1 MGPGAVF
8 VVFVGATAGVVALV
22 WRQNA
27 QGGTRGKG
35 EKKLPSTK
43 EKDKRHI
50 LSKRLPNRHKVIK
63 GAFSEDRI
71 RSIWTDIKKVF
82 SVQDGV
88 MYKGQDWKISSYM
101 ELDPTGHIS
110 GRHKVSPHIPL
121 LHVCAPLMGAC
132 DEMFEKWYSAC
143 YGCKYVK
150 AERLHSFVTRYE
162 AKPGFDQL
170 RKHIDGRHLDG
181 SAIIRLPGEFGCEGG
196 DLKVWDGKNPV
207 VCQTYKM
214 DSGDVC
220 LLDRA
225 VWHQALPVTS
235 GVKWCIVIFY
245 KAYRSKAAALAAKSA
260 RPESLSL
267 LAVTDE

>member
-1 MGPGAVF
+1 MNG
-8 VVFVGATAGVVALV
+8 
-22 WRQNA
+22 RK
-27 QGGTRGKG
+27 GKAESASAKLG
-35 EKKLPSTK
+35 KKA
-43 EKDKRHI
+43 HI
-50 LSKRLPNRHKVIK
+50 LSKRLPNRHKVLK
-63 GAFSEDRI
+63 GAFPQDRI
-71 RSIWTDIKKVF
+71 YKVWHDIKRVF
-82 SVQDGV
+82 SVQEGV

-110 GRHKVSPHIPL
+110 GRHKVRPHIPL
-121 LHVCAPLMGAC
+121 LQVCDSLMGEC
-132 DEMFEKWYSAC
+132 DAMFEKWYSSC
-143 YGCKYVK
+143 YGCRYVK

-214 DSGDVC
+214 SSGDVC

-245 KAYRSKAAALAAKSA
+245 KAYRSKTAALAAKSE
-260 RPESLSL
+260 RPGSLSL
-267 LAVTDE
+267 ASVTE